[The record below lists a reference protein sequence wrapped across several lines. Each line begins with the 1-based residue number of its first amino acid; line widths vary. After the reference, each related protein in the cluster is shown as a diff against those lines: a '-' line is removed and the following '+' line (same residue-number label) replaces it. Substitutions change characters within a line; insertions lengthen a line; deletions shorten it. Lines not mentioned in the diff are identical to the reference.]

1 MRLFD
6 RSMLIVLALMLAA
19 VLAAC
24 DAGEPAPPA
33 TDRARQYCEEM
44 KLTPKAI
51 ACVDVGPAYQCDV
64 HTVESGLVP
73 LTCGRR
79 CRVGAR

>member
-1 MRLFD
+1 
-6 RSMLIVLALMLAA
+6 
-19 VLAAC
+19 
-24 DAGEPAPPA
+24 
-33 TDRARQYCEEM
+33 M